1 MRKDTEKPSFFVRLA
16 TVIVDKRKLIF
27 FLYACALLFCL
38 FSRNWVSV
46 CNDITE
52 YLPDST
58 ETRQGLT
65 LMEEEFTT
73 FGTARVMVSHVTRGI
88 AEDLAEQIGEIEGV
102 SSASLGDSI
111 GAEEDGE
118 AETPEDIA
126 SYFKGADALISVT
139 FAGEEDDES
148 ALAAMEAIRELLA
161 PYDFYIDS
169 SVGDSQADSL
179 ADEMGIILAVA
190 AVIIVLVLLLTSR
203 SYAEIPVL
211 LLTFIAAALLNLG
224 TNFIFGEISF
234 VSNSVT
240 VVLQLALAI
249 DYAIIMLHR
258 FLEEREHAGD
268 REACIAA
275 VSAAIPSISA
285 SSLTTISGLAAMMFM
300 QFQIGFDM
308 GIVLIKSILFSMLSV
323 FTLMPG
329 LLMLFSKAMA
339 RTQHRSFI
347 PRIDRWGGFVLT
359 LRHVGVPLFIVAL
372 VGGFFLSNRCPYVYG
387 YTQIETARQN
397 ESQVAE
403 QRVSDTFGTQNVIAL
418 LVPRGD
424 YDSEKALLERLE
436 ACDQVDYAMG
446 LSNIEVMDGH
456 TLTDAL
462 TPRQFSEM
470 TDLDYEL
477 VCLLYTAYAAE
488 EEAYGR
494 IVGGLDD
501 YAVPLMDMFF
511 FAYDKAEEG
520 YVDLDE
526 GQQADL
532 DDLYE
537 QLDNARVQMLGE
549 NYTRMLINLNLPEEG
564 AETFAFLQTIHRE
577 AERYYDADSVYLV
590 GDSTSDYDLSVSFAR
605 DNIMISVLSVV
616 FVIIVLLFTFQS
628 VGLPIL
634 LILVIQGSIWIN
646 FSFPG
651 MAQKPIFFLSYLI
664 VTAIQMGANIDY
676 AIVISSWYNELKAEM
691 SRREAIVQALNLS
704 FPTVLTSGSILSSA
718 GFLIAQITTEPAIVG
733 IGECLCR
740 GTLISM
746 FLVMFILPQI
756 LFLGDGIVERTR
768 FDLKAPEVA
777 RSAHGTVYVNGR
789 VRGRI
794 SGVVDAQIQG
804 VIYGDVSGML
814 ETGAYQKEEEPAHET
829 EDS

>member
-1 MRKDTEKPSFFVRLA
+1 MSREPKNNEEGFMYKLASF
-16 TVIVDKRKLIF
+16 IVDKRNLIF
-27 FLYACALLFCL
+27 LIVAIGLVFSV
-38 FSRNWVSV
+38 FSRNWVQVENQLSA
-46 CNDITE
+46 
-52 YLPDST
+52 YLPKDS
-58 ETRQGLT
+58 ETYRGLH
-65 LMEEEFTT
+65 LMEDEFIT
-73 FGTARVMVSHVTRGI
+73 FGTAKVMLVNVTYDEAQAVSERLEAV
-88 AEDLAEQIGEIEGV
+88 DGV
-102 SSASLGDSI
+102 Q
-111 GAEEDGE
+111 
-118 AETPEDIA
+118 
-126 SYFKGADALISVT
+126 SVT
-139 FAGEEDDES
+139 FDDTKEHYTNAS
-148 ALAAMEAIRELLA
+148 ALYNITFDYSET
-161 PYDFYIDS
+161 
-169 SVGDSQADSL
+169 
-179 ADEMGIILAVA
+179 DEMCETVMNRVEDELSGYDIYVSATFGDTASKTLAQEIGVI
-190 AVIIVLVLLLTSR
+190 VIIVAIVVVSVLILTSQT
-203 SYAEIPVL
+203 YAEVPVL
-211 LLTFIAAALLNLG
+211 LITFIAAALLNMG
-224 TNFIFGEISF
+224 TNFLLGTISF

-240 VVLQLALAI
+240 IVLQLALSV
-249 DYAIIMLHR
+249 DYAIIFCNR
-258 FLEEREHAGD
+258 YKEEHEKLPT
-268 REACIAA
+268 REAVIVALSKA
-275 VSAAIPSISA
+275 VPEICG
-285 SSLTTISGLAAMMFM
+285 SSLTTIGGLVAMLFM
-300 QFQIGFDM
+300 EFRLGFDL
-308 GIVLIKSILFSMLSV
+308 GICLIKSIFFSLFAV
-323 FTLMPG
+323 FFLMPG
-329 LLMLFSKAMA
+329 LLVLFGKKIDAT
-339 RTQHRSFI
+339 RHKNFVPKI
-347 PRIDRWGGFVLT
+347 PFVGRFAYATKKIIPPIFLA
-359 LRHVGVPLFIVAL
+359 VIIVAML
-372 VGGFFLSNRCPYVYG
+372 LANNCPYVYG
-387 YTQIETARQN
+387 FSYLETTKRSEQQIADDLMDE
-397 ESQVAE
+397 
-403 QRVSDTFGTQNVIAL
+403 TFGSTNMVAVV
-418 LVPRGD
+418 VPAGD
-424 YDSEKALLERLE
+424 YAAEKKLLDELGTYDEVDSTL
-436 ACDQVDYAMG
+436 G
-446 LSNIEVMDGH
+446 LSNVEAMGGYM
-456 TLTDAL
+456 LTDAL

-651 MAQKPIFFLSYLI
+651 MAQRPIFFLSYLI

-768 FDLKAPEVA
+768 FDLKVPEVA